1 MISKEEQEDVNKI
14 KELLKLASQ
23 KEKATLK
30 LDALACKTFYKYI
43 QQLENKQQKV
53 IDYLEKEIEENR
65 KCMNETNIKLDKLHY
80 MKRIEYAKE
89 ILEIMRGEEWWKL
102 KD

>member
-1 MISKEEQEDVNKI
+1 MISKEEIENILTKYHGQITNRDLKNL
-14 KELLKLASQ
+14 KE
-23 KEKATLK
+23 
-30 LDALACKTFYKYI
+30 YI

-65 KCMNETNIKLDKLHY
+65 ECMKKTNIKLNQLHY

-89 ILEIMRGEEWWKL
+89 ILEIIRGET
-102 KD
+102 

>member
-53 IDYLEKEIEENR
+53 IE
-65 KCMNETNIKLDKLHY
+65 
-80 MKRIEYAKE
+80 
-89 ILEIMRGEEWWKL
+89 KL
-102 KD
+102 KKDKKKNNELEFIPLQVEKA